1 MIILRILL
9 RYEYVNKRSKSR
21 KENLYRDAWRWVNH
35 SNCIHSLIKVAFT
48 KIDFSIFSLLL
59 IDCIIKKKT
68 QMHIRSSR
76 DHSSIYF
83 ATFHS
88 FNFSSLY
95 RFYFAFCSFC
105 THLFHSIDFSHS
117 SNFSQHFQIVS
128 SLSHRFQCL
137 LFSSSREGSYQLAN
151 STIRTEYEFSSF
163 GIFLSCFVES
173 L

>member
-1 MIILRILL
+1 MHDDEWIIQIAFIFW
-9 RYEYVNKRSKSR
+9 SK
-21 KENLYRDAWRWVNH
+21 LH
-35 SNCIHSLIKVAFT
+35 SFFEQSCIHSSIKVAFT
-48 KIDFSIFSLLL
+48 KIDFSISSLLL
-59 IDCIIKKKT
+59 TDCIIKEET
-68 QMHIRSSR
+68 QMHIRNSR

-88 FNFSSLY
+88 FNFSFFY

-105 THLFHSIDFSHS
+105 IHLSHSIDFSHFS
-117 SNFSQHFQIVS
+117 DFSQHLQIVS

-137 LFSSSREGSYQLAN
+137 LFSSSREDSYQLVN
-151 STIRTEYEFSSF
+151 STIRTGYESSPF

>member
-1 MIILRILL
+1 M
-9 RYEYVNKRSKSR
+9 
-21 KENLYRDAWRWVNH
+21 NH
-35 SNCIHSLIKVAFT
+35 SSCIHFLIKVAFT

-59 IDCIIKKKT
+59 TDCIIKKKT

-76 DHSSIYF
+76 DHSFIYF

-88 FNFSSLY
+88 FNFSSFY

-105 THLFHSIDFSHS
+105 THFSHSIDFSHS
-117 SNFSQHFQIVS
+117 SDFSQHFQIVS

-137 LFSSSREGSYQLAN
+137 FFSSSREDSYQLVN
-151 STIRTEYEFSSF
+151 FTIRTEYESSSF
-163 GIFLSCFVES
+163 EIFLSCFVES

>member
-1 MIILRILL
+1 M
-9 RYEYVNKRSKSR
+9 
-21 KENLYRDAWRWVNH
+21 NH
-35 SNCIHSLIKVAFT
+35 SNCIHFLIKIAFI
-48 KIDFSIFSLLL
+48 KIDFSIFSLLF

-76 DHSSIYF
+76 DHLSIYF

-88 FNFSSLY
+88 FNFSFLY
-95 RFYFAFCSFC
+95 RFYFAFCFFC
-105 THLFHSIDFSHS
+105 IHFSHSIDLSHF

-128 SLSHRFQCL
+128 LLFYRFQCL
-137 LFSSSREGSYQLAN
+137 LFNSFRENSYQLIN

-163 GIFLSCFVES
+163 EIFLNCFVES

>member
-1 MIILRILL
+1 M
-9 RYEYVNKRSKSR
+9 
-21 KENLYRDAWRWVNH
+21 NH
-35 SNCIHSLIKVAFT
+35 SNCIHFLIKIAFT

-59 IDCIIKKKT
+59 TDCIIKKET
-68 QMHIRSSR
+68 QMHIRNSR

-95 RFYFAFCSFC
+95 RFYFAFCSSC
-105 THLFHSIDFSHS
+105 THLSHSIDLSHFSDL
-117 SNFSQHFQIVS
+117 SQHFQIVS

-137 LFSSSREGSYQLAN
+137 LFSSSREDSYQLVN
-151 STIRTEYEFSSF
+151 FTIRIEYESNSF
-163 GIFLSCFVES
+163 EIFLSCFVES